1 MKNIY
6 RQHKVNWLFI
16 GPALFL
22 YLLWVVVPTIRGFY
36 YSFTNFD
43 GLSSPQWVGLDNFIA
58 ISQDTQLFLTALR
71 NNLILMIIPALLII
85 TISLFFAFLLHRDI
99 HGKHVFRIIFY
110 LPNTV
115 SIVTISL
122 LFMLLYS
129 PSSFGI
135 LNSILKYFGRQEPIS
150 FTISAN
156 VIWAAIPIVLWG
168 AIGFNTLLYLAAM
181 ERIPKTFYEAIVMD
195 GGKKRHVFW
204 HITIPFIWEILVISF
219 IFLIIGG
226 LRIFEPIWL
235 LESQAFKPESAT
247 IAVLMYNSIL
257 SEYRVGY
264 GTAVGVILFLITM
277 IAVLLMRFLTKRESL
292 EY

>member
-6 RQHKVNWLFI
+6 RQHKDNWFFI

-22 YLLWVVVPTIRGFY
+22 YLFWVVLPTIRGFY

-43 GLSSPQWVGLDNFIA
+43 GLSSPRWVGLANFIA
-58 ISQDTQLFLTALR
+58 LSQDTQLFLIALR
-71 NNLILMIIPALLII
+71 NNFILMIIPAFLII
-85 TISLFFAFLLHRDI
+85 TISLLFAFLLHQDI
-99 HGKHVFRIIFY
+99 YGKTVFRIIFY
-110 LPNTV
+110 LPNTI
-115 SIVTISL
+115 SIVAVSL

-135 LNSILKYFGRQEPIS
+135 LNGILKYFGNQEPIA
-150 FTISAN
+150 FTISKN
-156 VIWAAIPIVLWG
+156 VVWAAIPVILWG

-181 ERIPKTFYEAIVMD
+181 ERIPKTFYEAIIMD
-195 GGKKRHVFW
+195 GGKTRHIFW

-226 LRIFEPIWL
+226 LRIFDPIWL
-235 LESQAFKPESAT
+235 LAGQVYNPDSAT
-247 IAVLMYNSIL
+247 IAVMMYNSII

-264 GTAVGVILFLITM
+264 GTAIGIILFLTTI
-277 IAVLLMRFLTKRESL
+277 IAVLLMRFFTKRESL